1 MSKSISSRAWSVA
14 TRRGLLVGSIVAGL
28 LAASPVPGL
37 TLRGQVATEKPGT
50 TVTVRAWALG
60 DALRANPRLLDAP
73 LASVQVTGGE
83 AFTLEVPGG
92 TPPLHIDALA
102 PGHIGA
108 RFMMTLP
115 EEASLPAVWL
125 PAGQELRLRVTRD
138 GKPEADARVEGY
150 LSRWGAGDSGYGFWC
165 PYLPGQRTDARGEV
179 TWWVQGSGRFGA
191 SAVAKDGR
199 WGRESRALPVKGPVE
214 LRLASRRLAVK
225 VQDEKA
231 EPVAGIEVAAGSAP
245 AGTAVTTGENGI
257 ATLQVS
263 SEQEGHVVA
272 WGETRAG
279 RVLVRPDTRGPVVLR
294 AEPRGSLDVT
304 VVGPPRVLLVPGWI
318 PDAIWRDRLL
328 WASGGRARVPWLD
341 GGGRLEAW
349 APGWTVDAVGV
360 QTVDP
365 PPTMTLRAAVRVE
378 GVVQDSEQRPVVGV
392 PVWGYLPRG
401 RGGMS
406 GMRIAAESLDRPILA
421 WGVSDARGRFTLPP
435 LPAGFLRLRATRAG
449 WPAAQHGPVPSDPG
463 SQAQVTLTFSTGT
476 TLALEVQ
483 TPDAAPLAAVTVEV
497 FARDAGEGP
506 YVRRPS
512 PGDLRFQEPAGVATS
527 DAEGKA
533 SLAALAPGKA
543 WVLLRLPGYVPRVL
557 EAEIPAAG
565 LDLGPQTLQ
574 PGIEITGRVVDEAG
588 KGLADATIH
597 AGTMAGIGGFEG
609 GRSDAEGRFTIP
621 DQPRDGELVL
631 LARLKGFTMTAEKV
645 SLPPEGEVVLRMRR
659 ARVLTGTVVDAET
672 RAPVKD
678 AVVIAMRILERVS
691 GGGAGMQYST
701 QGAANGRTDDSGE
714 FRLEGLEPQEHS
726 LTVRAQGYQAFS
738 QQVRLPA
745 EGELQP
751 LTIAIKKGLEL
762 RGRVVD
768 TSGQPI
774 PGAQVNASSTDVDIS
789 SRVRTG
795 SYGGARSGPDG
806 TFLIQG
812 LAAGKHEVRAR
823 TEDGASGRAVAE
835 AGAQDVL
842 LRLERPGTVQG
853 RVRAPEGAEVGS
865 LKVRLYGEGGGSYF
879 NGDATTDGGGAFV
892 LEQVPAGTYHV
903 MVEAR
908 AVAARSQEVK
918 VESGR
923 TTTVEVVL
931 ESTGTVVGTI
941 RGLSASELETCEIF
955 GGSGAV
961 RPTLDGAFRIEGVRE
976 GPGQVRATVREDGR
990 LRVVP
995 VEVKAGET
1003 VTVEIDFGRGAT
1015 VTGTVSRSAGT
1026 VAMLLVNARGA
1037 GGGGTATTDS
1047 AGAFR
1052 LEGVPLGEVEV
1063 TVHDLTGKL
1072 LVTRRVD
1079 VQSDLSLELRVSEGE
1094 VSGRVLAAGDRSGVP
1109 NALVKVRR
1117 EGEVS
1122 FTRAATTD
1130 STGAFEVAELEPGTY
1145 RLQASATGFGATEA
1159 AVAVAD
1165 GSVQTT
1171 LVLEPEQGV
1180 DLVVRSADGSA
1191 SPSVFVFLFRGE
1203 LQEAGLRLACD
1214 AQGRAR
1220 LSGVAAGAYTGVFTG
1235 QGIATIPL
1243 QVPGPTTTVH
1253 LREAGTLKVITP
1265 AVEGGGA
1272 WKVRVTD
1279 ASSGLPAPI
1288 RATMESGVKL
1298 GWVET
1303 RNGLA
1308 NPWIAIGTYLVEAM
1322 TPGGEVQQR
1331 TVTVAPKVTQT
1342 LRFP

>member
-1 MSKSISSRAWSVA
+1 MSKVIPLFARSVA
-14 TRRGLLVGSIVAGL
+14 TRLGLLVGPILLGVAV
-28 LAASPVPGL
+28 ASPVAGL
-37 TLRGQVATEKPGT
+37 TLRGLVATEKPGT

-83 AFTLEVPGG
+83 AFTLEVPDG
-92 TPPLHIDALA
+92 TPPLHIDVLA

-108 RFMMTLP
+108 RFMLTLP

-165 PYLPGQRTDARGEV
+165 PYLPGQRTDSTGEV
-179 TWWVQGSGRFGA
+179 RWWVQGAGRLGA
-191 SAVAKDGR
+191 SAVARDGR

-214 LRLASRRLAVK
+214 LRLTSRKLGVK
-225 VQDEKA
+225 VQDEKG
-231 EPVAGIEVAAGSAP
+231 EPVAGIEVATGAAP
-245 AGTAVTTGENGI
+245 AGTAVMTGESGT
-257 ATLQVS
+257 AMLQVS

-272 WGETRAG
+272 WGEARAG
-279 RVLVRPDTRGPVVLR
+279 RTLVRPDTRGPVVVR
-294 AEPRGSLDVT
+294 TEPRGSLDVA
-304 VVGPPRVLLVPGWI
+304 VVGPPRALLVPGWV

-349 APGWTVDAVGV
+349 APGWTVDTVGV

-365 PPTMTLRAAVRVE
+365 PPTWTLRAAVRVE

-435 LPAGFLRLRATRAG
+435 LPAGFVRLRAVSAG
-449 WPAAQHGPVPSDPG
+449 WPAARYGPVESAPG
-463 SQAQVTLTFSTGT
+463 SQVQVTLTFNPGAI
-476 TLALEVQ
+476 LALQVQ
-483 TPDAAPLAAVTVEV
+483 DPDAAPLGGAAVEV
-497 FARDAGEGP
+497 FARDAGEP
-506 YVRRPS
+506 PNVQRPS
-512 PGDLRFQEPAGVATS
+512 PGALRFQEPAGVGAT
-527 DAEGKA
+527 DGEGKA
-533 SLAALAPGKA
+533 SVAALSTGKA
-543 WVLLRLPGYVPRVL
+543 WVLLRLPGYVSRVL

-565 LDLGPQTLQ
+565 LDLGPQVLQ
-574 PGIEITGRVVDEAG
+574 LGVEVVGRVVDEAG
-588 KGLADATIH
+588 KGLADAAIQ
-597 AGTMAGIGGFEG
+597 AGTMAGIGGAEG

-678 AVVIAMRILERVS
+678 AAVIAMRSIERVS
-691 GGGAGMQYST
+691 AGGAGVQSSAS
-701 QGAANGRTDDSGE
+701 GGANGRTDDAGE

-762 RGRVVD
+762 RGRAVD

-774 PGAQVNASSTDVDIS
+774 PGAQVSASAADAEIS
-789 SRVRTG
+789 GRMRTG
-795 SYGGARSGPDG
+795 SFGGARSGPDG
-806 TFLIQG
+806 TFVIQG
-812 LAAGKHEVRAR
+812 LAAGKHEVRGR

-853 RVRAPEGAEVGS
+853 RVRAPEGAEVGG

-879 NGDATTDGGGAFV
+879 NGDATTDGGGAFA

-903 MVEAR
+903 MVETR
-908 AVAARSQEVK
+908 AVAERSQEVK

-961 RPTLDGAFRIEGVRE
+961 RPTLDGAFRIEGMRE

-1003 VTVEIDFGRGAT
+1003 VSVEIDFGRGAT

-1052 LEGVPLGEVEV
+1052 LEGVPLGEVEL

-1122 FTRAATTD
+1122 FARAATTD
-1130 STGAFEVAELEPGTY
+1130 STGAFQCAELEPGTY
-1145 RLQASATGFGATEA
+1145 RLQASARGFGAAEVV
-1159 AVAVAD
+1159 VAVAE
-1165 GSVQTT
+1165 GSVETT
-1171 LVLEPEQGV
+1171 IVLESEQGV
-1180 DLVVRSADGSA
+1180 DLVVRSPDGSPA
-1191 SPSVFVFLFRGE
+1191 VSVFVLLFRGE
-1203 LQEAGLRLACD
+1203 LQEAELRLACD

-1220 LSGVAAGAYTGVFTG
+1220 LSGVAAGAYTGAIIG
-1235 QGIATIPL
+1235 QGMATIPL
-1243 QVPGPTTTVH
+1243 QVPGPTTTVQ
-1253 LREAGTLKVITP
+1253 LREAGTLTVITP
-1265 AVEGGGA
+1265 VVEGGAA

-1308 NPWIAIGTYLVEAM
+1308 NPWIATGSYLVEAM

-1342 LRFP
+1342 LRFQ